1 VITLTLVIPATNRP
15 PTLQRALDA
24 VSRAEAAP
32 DEVIVVDRPEG
43 IGPAAAR
50 NLGARRASGDVLV
63 FVDADVEVHEDAF
76 ARIRSAFE
84 RDAALTAVFGSYD
97 DDPADGGLVSD
108 FRNLLH
114 HHVHHEAA
122 GEATTF
128 WAGLGAVRRE
138 AFLAAGGF
146 DERRFTRPS
155 IEDIE
160 LGARLYKEGARIVL
174 DPGIQGKHLKRWT
187 FASMTTTD
195 LLDRGVPW
203 LRMLLEDGSHSTA
216 LNLGWRHRVGT
227 ASAVLLLPALVRR
240 RYRTALGIVAL
251 LLLLDRR
258 FYALL
263 LRSRGRAQLAAGLP
277 LHIVHRLTS
286 AAAVPLA
293 LGSHLSARGTN
304 PRDQQAP
311 RPPR

>member
-1 VITLTLVIPATNRP
+1 VITLSLVIPATDGPATLNRV
-15 PTLQRALDA
+15 LAA
-24 VSRAEAAP
+24 VSNADAAP
-32 DEVIVVDRPEG
+32 EEVIVVDRPKRL
-43 IGPAAAR
+43 GPAAAR
-50 NLGARRASGDVLV
+50 NLGSRRASGDVLV

-76 ARIRSAFE
+76 TRIRATFE
-84 RDAALTAVFGSYD
+84 RDDGLSAVFGSYD
-97 DDPADGGLVSD
+97 DDPAGGGVVSD

-128 WAGLGAVRRE
+128 WAGLGAVRRT
-138 AFLAAGGF
+138 AFVKAGGF
-146 DERRFTRPS
+146 DERRFPRAS

-160 LGARLYKEGARIVL
+160 LGMRLHRQGGRIFL
-174 DPGIQGKHLKRWT
+174 DPEIQGKHLKRWT
-187 FASMTTTD
+187 LASMATTD

-203 LRMLLEDGSHSTA
+203 LRLLLEEGSDSTA

-227 ASAVLLLPALVRR
+227 ASAVLLLPALRR
-240 RYRTALGIVAL
+240 RHYRAVLGILAL

-263 LRSRGRAQLAAGLP
+263 LRRRGGTQLAAGVP
-277 LHIVHRLTS
+277 LHIAHRLTS

-293 LGSHLSARGTN
+293 LASHLVARWK
-304 PRDQQAP
+304 RE
-311 RPPR
+311 